1 VPGWMMILS
10 LVTVC
15 FMTFGIAAIGVG
27 FGALYPNF
35 NYENAAEIPTSFGG
49 AVSMIVSVA
58 FIALIVAIEA
68 WPIYQI
74 ATASLR
80 RGPISTPSLWIIAPS
95 LAIVAALTA
104 AVVAV
109 CLRAGIRRLEQ

>member
-1 VPGWMMILS
+1 
-10 LVTVC
+10 
-15 FMTFGIAAIGVG
+15 
-27 FGALYPNF
+27 
-35 NYENAAEIPTSFGG
+35 
-49 AVSMIVSVA
+49 VSVA

-80 RGPISTPSLWIIAPS
+80 RGPITAPSLWIIAPS

-109 CLRAGIRRLEQ
+109 SLRAGIRRLEQ